1 MWQAT
6 RAEAPASK
14 PTCYCHCATYHLQPY
29 SPLSSDPCPKA
40 CTAAGERGAAVA
52 RLGQALCHTR
62 LRPAADWV
70 HEAATAL
77 RSTGA
82 EAEAPGAVPELRTPS
97 ASNLCTGHSNK
108 PGRLGL
114 KHLLYR
120 RHQGVV
126 DGNGYQQHT
135 SISQVTQHMQFSL
148 AGSCA
153 ANKCMRSQ
161 CPQTCAL
168 PVVNATANRHLRH
181 WTHSLAAQHTNTVE
195 TQRWAPQHMTP
206 NLQEQRQTSDQS
218 QQEQQWQNVA
228 VCLVCTS
235 RCEVYQLGRALGAFL
250 CPFPAGLCL

>member
-1 MWQAT
+1 M
-6 RAEAPASK
+6 
-14 PTCYCHCATYHLQPY
+14 
-29 SPLSSDPCPKA
+29 
-40 CTAAGERGAAVA
+40 
-52 RLGQALCHTR
+52 
-62 LRPAADWV
+62 
-70 HEAATAL
+70 
-77 RSTGA
+77 
-82 EAEAPGAVPELRTPS
+82 RTPS

-153 ANKCMRSQ
+153 AKKCMRSQ

-168 PVVNATANRHLRH
+168 PVVNATAHRHLRH
-181 WTHSLAAQHTNTVE
+181 WMHSLAAQHTNTVA

-206 NLQEQRQTSDQS
+206 NLQEQRQKDRPVIKANKSNSGRMLLCAWSAPAGVRCISSVEHLVRSCVRS
-218 QQEQQWQNVA
+218 QQGCVCEHCPMSKQQA
-228 VCLVCTS
+228 PTC
-235 RCEVYQLGRALGAFL
+235 CEGLAPTAHLHAGDTITILLRRLGRAGECRAEH
-250 CPFPAGLCL
+250 G